1 MWLTL
6 PTLAGLL
13 EETAMPRLSIDI
25 SAEDHQ
31 QLKAMAAL
39 KGQSIKDYV
48 LSRALVDMPNPA
60 TMTDAEALQAL
71 KELLAPRLA
80 EIDAGQLTS
89 ATAED
94 IKREARVRQS
104 RK

>member
-1 MWLTL
+1 MR
-6 PTLAGLL
+6 
-13 EETAMPRLSIDI
+13 EEATMPRLSIDI

-71 KELLAPRLA
+71 KALLTPRLA
-80 EIDAGQLTS
+80 EADAGQFTA

>member
-1 MWLTL
+1 
-6 PTLAGLL
+6 
-13 EETAMPRLSIDI
+13 MPRMSIDI
-25 SAEDHQ
+25 SLQEHQ

-48 LSRALVDMPNPA
+48 LSRALVDIPNPA

-71 KELLAPRLA
+71 KELLTPRLA
-80 EIDAGQLTS
+80 EADVGQVVT
-89 ATAED
+89 ATADD

-104 RK
+104 RR

>member
-1 MWLTL
+1 M
-6 PTLAGLL
+6 P
-13 EETAMPRLSIDI
+13 EEATMPRLSIDI
-25 SAEDHQ
+25 SSEAHQ

-71 KELLAPRLA
+71 KALLAPRLA
-80 EIDAGQLTS
+80 EADAGQLTA

>member
-1 MWLTL
+1 
-6 PTLAGLL
+6 
-13 EETAMPRLSIDI
+13 MPRLSIDI
-25 SAEDHQ
+25 SSQEHQ

-60 TMTDAEALQAL
+60 SMTDTEALQAL
-71 KELLAPRLA
+71 KDLLTPRLA
-80 EIDAGQLTS
+80 EAEAGQVVT
-89 ATAED
+89 ATADD

-104 RK
+104 RR